1 MPEASLKEQLTQAM
15 KDAMK
20 AKEKERLS
28 VIRMALAAFK
38 QVEVDERIEVDDA
51 RSLVIIDKMVKQRKE
66 SARQYADAQR
76 QELADKELF
85 EISVLQD
92 FLPQALSNKEVENL
106 ILQAIQDCQAQ
117 TVKDM
122 GKVMAQLKP
131 KLQGRADLGRVSGL
145 VKAKLS

>member
-66 SARQYADAQR
+66 SAKQYADAQR

-92 FLPQALSNKEVENL
+92 FLPQALSNEEVENL

>member
-66 SARQYADAQR
+66 SAKQYADAQR

>member
-92 FLPQALSNKEVENL
+92 FLPQALSNEEVENL